1 MELTIK
7 GKPNEIADLLQ
18 HLNWQRMD
26 IPQTPTT
33 APEWDKWFKDLKIT
47 CSPINVVHSSELSE
61 LSCK

>member
-7 GKPNEIADLLQ
+7 GKPNEIADLI
-18 HLNWQRMD
+18 QRMNLLRVD

-47 CSPINVVHSSELSE
+47 CSPPHIAQDGELSE
-61 LSCK
+61 IIHK